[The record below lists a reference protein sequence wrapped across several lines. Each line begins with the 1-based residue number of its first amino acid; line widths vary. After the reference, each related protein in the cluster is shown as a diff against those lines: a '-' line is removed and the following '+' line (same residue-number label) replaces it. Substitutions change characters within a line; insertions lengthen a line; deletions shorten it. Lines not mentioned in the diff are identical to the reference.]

1 MCLCVR
7 DLGLVGKGCDVRG
20 RVCVVARASRICAAC
35 LNLRGRTPVVGRRVS
50 VTVATVTV
58 TVTVTLCNRR
68 RGGPPCG
75 GARGGWLGGPS
86 H

>member
-58 TVTVTLCNRR
+58 TEA
-68 RGGPPCG
+68 PPTKLFKAG
-75 GARGGWLGGPS
+75 QFS
-86 H
+86 SS